1 MEMASTPDD
10 PLGLLDWRR
19 CVASLYARVRA
30 DRDPAAAHEQWRIGR
45 DELLRSHSQSPIPAD
60 ERAAFTGAMVAAYDP
75 SWRFDAPIDRN
86 VEPRSFEVVTGTDGT
101 VRFSRVGVARL
112 GDLGSL
118 DVWWL
123 NQYGGGLFVPI
134 KDALAGRHT
143 YGGGRYV
150 IDTAKGADL
159 GSGADYLIIDLNFA
173 YNPSC
178 AYNPEWTCP
187 LAPAGNV
194 LTVPLSGGERTP
206 PP

>member
-1 MEMASTPDD
+1 MEIASTPAD
-10 PLGLLDWRR
+10 PFGLLDWRR
-19 CVASLYARVRA
+19 RVASLYQRVRA
-30 DRDPAAAHEQWRIGR
+30 DRDPAGAHEQWRIGR
-45 DELLRSHSQSPIPAD
+45 DDLLRSHSQSPIPVS
-60 ERAAFTGAMVAAYDP
+60 ERSSFTGAPVAAYDP
-75 SWRFDAPIDRN
+75 SLRFDAPIEHD

-134 KDALAGRHT
+134 KDALAGTRT

-150 IDTAKGADL
+150 IDTVKGADL
-159 GSGADYLIIDLNFA
+159 GSSTDCLIIDLNFA

-178 AYNPEWTCP
+178 AYDPAWACP
-187 LAPAGNV
+187 LAPPGNV
-194 LTVPLSGGERTP
+194 ISAPVLAGELSPR
-206 PP
+206 